1 MLMQIAS
8 RTASRLSKTRA
19 GTSFAAKMFTTTTS
33 DINIA
38 TASRMSREKLAESM
52 IESGSLP
59 ANTAVID
66 VRDDDHVGGHIKGSL
81 NVPSSQLDY
90 RMPELVR
97 KLKDKEKVVFHCA
110 LSQVRGPKAA
120 MNYLKERRRLL
131 KDETDGSSE
140 VSKDQADEVKTDGEK
155 KAQEVFVLDGGF
167 VKWQEKYGMALSTLL
182 SILALTQLQI
192 RQRCHIDRCIC
203 RRYLGRRRE
212 LLSQAKRTH

>member
-1 MLMQIAS
+1 
-8 RTASRLSKTRA
+8 
-19 GTSFAAKMFTTTTS
+19 MFTTTTS

-38 TASRMSREKLAESM
+38 TASRMSREKLAESF

-59 ANTAVID
+59 ANTAIID

-131 KDETDGSSE
+131 KDEVDGSGGATE
-140 VSKDQADEVKTDGEK
+140 DQADELKTDGK
-155 KAQEVFVLDGGF
+155 KQAQEVFILDGGF
-167 VKWQEKYGMALSTLL
+167 VKWQEKYGFVFHRARTLT
-182 SILALTQLQI
+182 LTTLQI
-192 RQRCHIDRCIC
+192 WQRCQVDGCVC
-203 RRYLGRRRE
+203 RGYLGRRRE
-212 LLSQAKRTH
+212 LLSQSKTVTGFASIAMVLTLKQYHR